1 MSLQIFL
8 EGKLLG
14 IDEFL
19 LAPAGGNPDQVFLG
33 RSHWISLLSEVLPR
47 ALLAELG
54 LAKIL
59 LGSSGGGQF
68 LLVLPEEFRDAA
80 QKFLETAAAEIGSL
94 SGGVLKLLWS
104 ITENLGD
111 WSDVR
116 RRLQQEM
123 ERRRGAPADRTGL
136 ASFDVPPA
144 PAADADAYFTELAA
158 HLREAGA
165 VAWSPE
171 NPGRVSMGPGKHSWS
186 LAGSNEALPMA
197 RAAALGDD
205 GAEPAATSVLAGRAG
220 CLETWGVLRGESTTS
235 ASACG
240 GPKRSRNIFS
250 SPCCTSSSSPASW
263 KCCAPCRSSGA
274 R

>member
-1 MSLQIFL
+1 MSIQIFL

-14 IDEFL
+14 IGEFL
-19 LAPAGGNPDQVFLG
+19 LAPAGEGAAGENQDSVFLG

-68 LLVLPEEFRDAA
+68 LLVLPDEFREAA
-80 QKFLETAAAEIGSL
+80 QTFLEAAAAEIGSL

-123 ERRRGAPADRTGL
+123 DRRRGAPADQTGL
-136 ASFDVPPA
+136 ASFD
-144 PAADADAYFTELAA
+144 
-158 HLREAGA
+158 
-165 VAWSPE
+165 
-171 NPGRVSMGPGKHSWS
+171 
-186 LAGSNEALPMA
+186 
-197 RAAALGDD
+197 AAAAFF
-205 GAEPAATSVLAGRAG
+205 GAP
-220 CLETWGVLRGESTTS
+220 
-235 ASACG
+235 
-240 GPKRSRNIFS
+240 P
-250 SPCCTSSSSPASW
+250 
-263 KCCAPCRSSGA
+263 
-274 R
+274 